1 MTSTNLL
8 KQQLHIFSKGDIMA
22 NEAIKS
28 GQQNNDLM
36 QRIVEYLNSI
46 GIDLT
51 DDDFEKSVNLIKN
64 WEDKKSTG
72 DKNEITN

>member
-1 MTSTNLL
+1 M
-8 KQQLHIFSKGDIMA
+8 K

-51 DDDFEKSVNLIKN
+51 DDDFEKSVNLIKG

>member
-1 MTSTNLL
+1 
-8 KQQLHIFSKGDIMA
+8 MA

>member
-1 MTSTNLL
+1 
-8 KQQLHIFSKGDIMA
+8 MA

-51 DDDFEKSVNLIKN
+51 DDDFEKSVNLIKD

>member
-1 MTSTNLL
+1 
-8 KQQLHIFSKGDIMA
+8 MA

-36 QRIVEYLNSI
+36 QRIIEYLNSI
-46 GIDLT
+46 GIDPM

-72 DKNEITN
+72 ENNEITN

>member
-1 MTSTNLL
+1 M
-8 KQQLHIFSKGDIMA
+8 K

-36 QRIVEYLNSI
+36 QRIIEYLNSI
-46 GIDLT
+46 GIDPM

-72 DKNEITN
+72 ENNEITN